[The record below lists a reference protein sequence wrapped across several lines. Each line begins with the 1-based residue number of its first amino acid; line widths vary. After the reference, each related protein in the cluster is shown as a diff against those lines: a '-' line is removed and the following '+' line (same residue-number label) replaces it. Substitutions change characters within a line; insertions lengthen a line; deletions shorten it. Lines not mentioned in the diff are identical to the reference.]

1 MKTLLIRTAM
11 VVAAFGIAACEGR
24 TGDSN
29 QTLDGG
35 FDGGP
40 LEDGRANI
48 WVSPDGCQYWY
59 IDDGI
64 EGYLGARL
72 NRDGTPRCTEQV
84 DTRTDIV
91 TKEGTR
97 IAVEPEPQAG

>member
-1 MKTLLIRTAM
+1 M
-11 VVAAFGIAACEGR
+11 VVAAFGLAACEGR
-24 TGDSN
+24 TGTGN
-29 QTLDGG
+29 NNRIVDGG
-35 FDGGP
+35 LDGGP

-59 IDDGI
+59 IDDGL

-72 NRDGTPRCTEQV
+72 NRDGTPRCS
-84 DTRTDIV
+84 DARTDIV